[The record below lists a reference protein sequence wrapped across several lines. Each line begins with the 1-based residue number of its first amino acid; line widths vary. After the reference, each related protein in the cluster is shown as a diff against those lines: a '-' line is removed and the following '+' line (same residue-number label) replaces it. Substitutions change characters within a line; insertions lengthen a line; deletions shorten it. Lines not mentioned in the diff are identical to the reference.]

1 MHYQTQQS
9 DAAGKG
15 EEFAVAYNP
24 PTVLGTFKAF
34 ASIMFAFAGA
44 STFPTIQADMKERD
58 KFTISAVIACT
69 ILFLIYVPMAVAGY
83 FAYGSAA
90 KSYIVDMLPNGPIR
104 MIIEIMLLLHLISA
118 FPIITNP
125 PAQYFEQLFNIPSDF
140 NLKRCLFRTFSVLV
154 LLFIAE
160 TVPSF
165 GSILDLV
172 GASTVTL
179 LTFVFPPFFYMKL
192 CDQESSDHHWSKKE
206 LPLWER
212 IYCWLLIV
220 LGLVGGISA
229 TYTAV
234 LNLVSANMSTPCYL
248 QMLVAN
254 ATEIEVSGGH

>member
-1 MHYQTQQS
+1 
-9 DAAGKG
+9 
-15 EEFAVAYNP
+15 
-24 PTVLGTFKAF
+24 
-34 ASIMFAFAGA
+34 
-44 STFPTIQADMKERD
+44 
-58 KFTISAVIACT
+58 
-69 ILFLIYVPMAVAGY
+69 
-83 FAYGSAA
+83 
-90 KSYIVDMLPNGPIR
+90 MLPNGPIR

-179 LTFVFPPFFYMKL
+179 LTFVFPPYFYMKL